1 VHTLSDPDLQ
11 KAMQAAQ
18 ARGDQDQLEA
28 IQNELSMRASLKN
41 GLASAVT
48 PQMAAAGGLM
58 DSYAGGGILA
68 FAGDEDTNGPAGQL
82 IESAGD
88 PAVYGDFGRFGM
100 GELKRLKELKA
111 FEGMTK
117 AQRKAANKEAYD
129 EISQFGGEDP
139 YAPMAEKIKSYEAE
153 RAKNYDRGLGFS
165 ALQAIPEILKGG
177 NAARG
182 IAGGLGAFGAGAE
195 KADRA
200 NTADQR
206 ALAGMQFNLSDAQRK
221 ERMTTGREA
230 LANVKNTEANRLA
243 AHTAERADI
252 VAGITG
258 AGKFAQAFRPVG
270 VAGGA
275 GKAPKLNERL
285 YSDNVANMLAT
296 EKPKEGENDAQYKA
310 RINAAAGELTA
321 KQVKDMGQVKADAAA
336 ATLTGAQNRKLA
348 DHMSD
353 FMKST
358 TYIKAIKAGNADE
371 VYNAEQTRKQ
381 QELMG
386 GIVKLARGGIISPI
400 KLD

>member
-1 VHTLSDPDLQ
+1 LFDYLVGKFKKLRKTKEEMVKYCVRKSFKHITN
-11 KAMQAAQ
+11 K
-18 ARGDQDQLEA
+18 
-28 IQNELSMRASLKN
+28 MR
-41 GLASAVT
+41 
-48 PQMAAAGGLM
+48 
-58 DSYAGGGILA
+58 
-68 FAGDEDTNGPAGQL
+68 
-82 IESAGD
+82 
-88 PAVYGDFGRFGM
+88 
-100 GELKRLKELKA
+100 
-111 FEGMTK
+111 
-117 AQRKAANKEAYD
+117 AANKEAYD

-139 YAPMAEKIKSYEAE
+139 YAPMAEKIKSYEAD
-153 RAKNYDRGLGFS
+153 RAKNYDRGLGFA

-182 IAGGLGAFGAGAE
+182 IAGGLGAFGSGAE

-270 VAGGA
+270 GAGGA

-285 YSDNVANMLAT
+285 YSDNVAHMLAT

-321 KQVKDMGQVKADAAA
+321 RQIKDMGQVKADAAA

-358 TYIKAIKAGNADE
+358 TYTKAIKTGDADE
-371 VYNAEQTRKQ
+371 VYNTEQTRKQ

-386 GIVKLARGGIISPI
+386 GITKLARGGNIGPI